1 MVFSRLT
8 KDTGAVHTGLVLKL
22 PHHNGYF
29 LWLCWWRRGC
39 LGKWL
44 YSNCSWLISSFFS
57 TIRLVCTIG
66 FLIKHCITYLFFSFV
81 KTKCDKLMC
90 SNESTISNQPECYC
104 FTLRTST
111 PLLYIYYIGTECRR
125 KPLLHTVSFKLY
137 ILALNFRLLLWHDY
151 HWMKNSVVQTW
162 LLLFPEVF
170 FCTYL
175 CSRLLNTYVFFHK

>member
-1 MVFSRLT
+1 
-8 KDTGAVHTGLVLKL
+8 
-22 PHHNGYF
+22 
-29 LWLCWWRRGC
+29 
-39 LGKWL
+39 
-44 YSNCSWLISSFFS
+44 
-57 TIRLVCTIG
+57 
-66 FLIKHCITYLFFSFV
+66 
-81 KTKCDKLMC
+81 MC

-111 PLLYIYYIGTECRR
+111 PLLYIYYIGTEYRR

-175 CSRLLNTYVFFHK
+175 CSRLLNTYVFFLSQITEITTTTENKQIMDVQQCRLLKHGKYLNSACIPPCMQLPPGGSGVCTTYIFEGETGGMLGNLDDRTCKF